1 MEEREIDLIDLIA
14 DILSHWRGM
23 LICMLAGAV
32 LLGAFSYVRSYR
44 NVKAAIEAEKE
55 KESDEDALQ
64 NERLPLKN
72 LLYDE
77 KISSKERLRELE
89 ELLTDSEKVAVC
101 ILIDDEQEQETYR
114 QYVEKSV
121 LMNMDPYNIPRMD
134 LLFNIQVED
143 MGQSY
148 MLRTVYEELINGVGM
163 IQYVEK
169 QTGISGA
176 SADELITAQGRSN
189 VTILNG
195 AQDTDFG
202 NDYLRVTIYHNDE
215 AECRKMAKCVKDY
228 IGQQQERLTQE
239 LGEHNVVL
247 LSEAV
252 GKVMDIGLR
261 DRQISYA
268 NTDLSL
274 QMSCA
279 NTKAA
284 FSEAQQSYYDLLTG
298 GTGLLEKEPKA
309 KEELKSDD
317 KAESQLDEPIE
328 IGSPSVSAKMVV
340 VGALLFVFVYAGIFF
355 LIYVLNNKLR
365 AVDEL
370 QKLYHI
376 AQLGLIVKDEDK
388 KKIFIDRWIDALRN
402 RNKRRFTREQSLEL
416 AAAAVKMSLYGRG
429 ENSVCL
435 MGCDLEAGADDVSRG
450 LKEMLEKENIAVTI
464 LNNVIYDAE
473 EMEKLKDVK
482 SIVLVE
488 KAMSTLYDEIVR
500 ELELISRQDIMTLGG
515 IIVE

>member
-1 MEEREIDLIDLIA
+1 MEEKEIDLIDLIA
-14 DILSHWRGM
+14 DILAHWRGM

-44 NVKAAIEAEKE
+44 NVKEAK
-55 KESDEDALQ
+55 KESDEYASQ
-64 NERLPLKN
+64 NGSLPLEE

-77 KISSKERLRELE
+77 KVSSKVRLKELE
-89 ELLTDSEKVAVC
+89 ELLTDSEKAAVFM
-101 ILIDDEQEQETYR
+101 LIDDEQEQEIYR
-114 QYVEKSV
+114 QYVEQSI
-121 LMNMDPYNIPRMD
+121 LMHMDPYNMPRMD
-134 LLFNIQVED
+134 LLFSIQVED
-143 MGQSY
+143 MGQGN

-163 IQYVEK
+163 FQYVEE
-169 QTGISGA
+169 QTGISGV
-176 SADELITAQGRSN
+176 SAAELIGAQARSN
-189 VTILNG
+189 VLVLNG
-195 AQDTDFG
+195 AQETDFG
-202 NDYLRVTIYHNDE
+202 NDYLKVIIYHSDE
-215 AECRKMAKCVKDY
+215 AECRKLAQCVKDY
-228 IGQQQERLTQE
+228 IVQQQECLTQE
-239 LGEHNVVL
+239 LGAHNVVL
-247 LSEAV
+247 LSEAA
-252 GKVMDIGLR
+252 GRVMDTGVR
-261 DRQISYA
+261 DRQISYS

-284 FSEAQQSYYDLLTG
+284 LSKAQQSYYDLLTG
-298 GTGLLEKEPKA
+298 GTGVLEKEPEV
-309 KEELKSDD
+309 EEDLQATD
-317 KAESQLDEPIE
+317 KQQSAESQPEEP
-328 IGSPSVSAKMVV
+328 IGSPSVSVKMAV

-355 LIYVLNNKLR
+355 LRYVLNNKLR

-416 AAAAVKMSLYGRG
+416 AAAAVKMSLYRRG

-435 MGCDLEAGADDVSRG
+435 MGCDLEAGADAASRA
-450 LKEMLEKENIAVTI
+450 LKEMLEKENIAVAI

-488 KAMSTLYDEIVR
+488 KAMSTLYDEILR
-500 ELELISRQDIMTLGG
+500 ELELISRQNIMTLGG